1 MTGLS
6 AWLGQRSWLEALGY
20 CVRLV
25 YGSLLGSSGVFNV
38 LNPLPSGERGLPEV
52 MGSVD
57 QATQWGRRDVV
68 LPGGTSLR
76 VSGHLPGRTRSGRR
90 PGCRRASQPLVPSPP
105 PEDVGDQQ
113 DDSKADDGEGPEGL
127 AEQAIRSDNK

>member
-38 LNPLPSGERGLPEV
+38 LNPLPSGERGLPESWV
-52 MGSVD
+52 RSTKRPSGFAEMWSYPVE
-57 QATQWGRRDVV
+57 
-68 LPGGTSLR
+68 LP
-76 VSGHLPGRTRSGRR
+76 
-90 PGCRRASQPLVPSPP
+90 
-105 PEDVGDQQ
+105 
-113 DDSKADDGEGPEGL
+113 
-127 AEQAIRSDNK
+127 